1 MSDIAISIE
10 HLSKSYLVGHNT
22 ARAERYTALR
32 DVVSRN
38 ARNLVRKTRDMLS
51 GRAIVQG
58 DEVEEFWALKDVSF
72 EVKRGEVLGVIG
84 RNGAGKSTLLKIL
97 SRITAPTD
105 GRIKIAGRVASLL
118 EVGTGFHPELSG
130 RENIFLNG
138 AILGMKRIEIQ
149 RKFDEIVAFAEVERF
164 LDMPVKRYSSGMYA
178 RLAFS
183 VAAHL
188 EPDVL
193 IVDEV
198 LAVGDA
204 SFQKK
209 CMGAMRDAST
219 RDGKTVLFVSHNLS
233 AIRTLCTSSL
243 VLSGGEQVF
252 SGPVADGLARYAK
265 LTEISEVH
273 RSLDRTRP
281 CIEGASVDEELA
293 SEGHLALRVLFSSPW
308 TLSPVLIGAVIHN
321 EQRMPIFGINTDL
334 DPSNVPISAKS
345 GVAVLKIQN
354 LSLYSGTYTVDIYL
368 GEKNEN
374 YDVVESAVTFT
385 FISPSNLTSGLSTD
399 LIGSMR
405 VNGQWR
411 ILSK

>member
-1 MSDIAISIE
+1 MSDIAISVE
-10 HLSKSYLVGHNT
+10 NLFKSYLVGHN
-22 ARAERYTALR
+22 AVQAERYTALR
-32 DVVSRN
+32 DVASPN
-38 ARNLVRKTRDMLS
+38 ARNLLRKTRDMLN

-58 DEVEEFWALKDVSF
+58 DEVEEFLALKDVSF
-72 EVKRGEVLGVIG
+72 EVKRGDVLGIIG

-97 SRITAPTD
+97 SRITEPTS

-149 RKFDEIVAFAEVERF
+149 SKFDEIVAFAEVERF

-209 CMGAMRDAST
+209 CMGAMRDASA

-243 VLSGGEQVF
+243 VLAGGKQDF
-252 SGPVADGLARYAK
+252 AGSVADGLARYAK
-265 LTEISEVH
+265 LTEISQIH
-273 RSLDRTRP
+273 RSIDRTRP
-281 CIEGASVDEELA
+281 CIESASVNEELA
-293 SEGHLALRVLFSSPW
+293 SEGHLELRVVFSSPW
-308 TLSPVLIGAVIHN
+308 TLKPVLIGAVIHN
-321 EQRMPIFGINTDL
+321 EQRIPIFGINTDL
-334 DPSNVPISAKS
+334 DPSNTPIYAKD

-374 YDVVESAVTFT
+374 YDVIESATKFT
-385 FISPSNLTSGLSTD
+385 FISPLNLPNGLSKD

-405 VNGQWR
+405 VNGQWQF
-411 ILSK
+411 LAK